1 MIKNRQQFKRRC
13 RYDLQTHLS
22 WNLYFL
28 DVRCNLNMG
37 VVQMTTEICH
47 VFFQDKEF
55 ESSWNEWWTGP
66 NRKAKKCSMTERAWL
81 RALKKLEWFSG
92 GNVKKA
98 IAVLDRSS
106 DNGWTDLYAL
116 PEDYL
121 RPGGCSE
128 KMEVAL

>member
-1 MIKNRQQFKRRC
+1 
-13 RYDLQTHLS
+13 
-22 WNLYFL
+22 
-28 DVRCNLNMG
+28 MG

-55 ESSWNEWWTGP
+55 EAAWNEWWTGQK
-66 NRKAKKCSMTERAWL
+66 RKAQKCSMTERAWL
-81 RALKKLEWFSG
+81 RALKKLESFSG

-116 PEDYL
+116 PEEYTAAKAVDRML
-121 RPGGCSE
+121 
-128 KMEVAL
+128 EVEL